1 MIMQSLRRQIKI
13 GNSCMSFN
21 RITNEVYVTKKK
33 GTPSFKNLNGEM
45 VKSFDMD
52 MKHYRSIQHEQSY
65 METVT
70 KTIIKN
76 K

>member
-1 MIMQSLRRQIKI
+1 MQSLRRQINR
-13 GNSCMSFN
+13 GNACICLN
-21 RITNEVYVTKKK
+21 RFTNEVYVSKKK
-33 GTPSFKNLNGEM
+33 GSPSFKNLN
-45 VKSFDMD
+45 VKWRTRFDMD

-70 KTIIKN
+70 KPIIKN

>member
-1 MIMQSLRRQIKI
+1 MQSLRRQIKR
-13 GNSCMSFN
+13 GNACICLN
-21 RITNEVYVTKKK
+21 RFTNEVYVSKKK
-33 GTPSFKNLNGEM
+33 GSPSFKNLNGEM

-70 KTIIKN
+70 KTIIKTI

>member
-1 MIMQSLRRQIKI
+1 
-13 GNSCMSFN
+13 
-21 RITNEVYVTKKK
+21 
-33 GTPSFKNLNGEM
+33 M

-70 KTIIKN
+70 KPIIKTKN
-76 K
+76 NYE